1 MPDAIAPMLATDGEL
16 PTGGWGY
23 EYKWDGYR
31 CCLRV
36 GEGGET
42 RLTSRLGSDITARY
56 PDLTGEA
63 LEGREAVLDG
73 EIVVLDGQGR
83 PSFPLLQTRHLRVP
97 DAALLEQAPVHFF
110 AFDVLRLD
118 GTLLL
123 DQPYSARREVLN
135 SLTAGGRLV
144 IPPGYT
150 DEDIA
155 PDQLLDVVRQ
165 HGLEGL
171 VAKKLD
177 SKYYPGKRTRAWIKR
192 AIWLTQ
198 EVVIG
203 GWRQGEGRREGTLG
217 ALLLGAHDS
226 DGRLRYIGDVGTGFS
241 DKVLDDLHVRL
252 APLARKTPP
261 FEVPREKA
269 RRVRWIEPEL
279 VGEVVHR
286 NWTPDGRLRHT
297 TWRGLRADK
306 TPEDVVMPDDV
317 LLPENVPT
325 E

>member
-1 MPDAIAPMLATDGEL
+1 MPGAIAPMLATDGEL

-36 GEGGET
+36 AKGGET
-42 RLTSRLGSDITARY
+42 RLTSRRGTDVTATY

-63 LEGREAVLDG
+63 LDGREAILDG
-73 EIVVLDGQGR
+73 EIVVLDDQGR
-83 PSFPLLQTRHLRVP
+83 PSFPLLQNRHLRTP
-97 DAALLEQAPVHFF
+97 DASLLERSPVHFF

-123 DQPYSARREVLN
+123 DEPYAARRELLT
-135 SLTAGGRLV
+135 SLTPSGRLV

-150 DEDIA
+150 DDDIA
-155 PDQLLDVVRQ
+155 PDQLLEVVRQ

-177 SKYYPGKRTRAWIKR
+177 SRYYPGKRTRQWIKR
-192 AIWLTQ
+192 ALWLAQ

-203 GWRQGEGRREGTLG
+203 GWRPGEGRRSGTIG
-217 ALLLGAHDS
+217 ALLLGAHDTA
-226 DGRLRYIGDVGTGFS
+226 GELRYIGDVGTGFS
-241 DKVLDDLHVRL
+241 DKVLDDLYERL
-252 APLARKTPP
+252 TPLERKKPP
-261 FEVPREKA
+261 FVSEVPRDRA
-269 RRVRWIEPEL
+269 RRARWVDPEL

-297 TWRGLRADK
+297 TWRGLREDK
-306 TPEDVVMPDDV
+306 APTDVFVPS
-317 LLPENVPT
+317 LP
-325 E
+325 

>member
-1 MPDAIAPMLATDGEL
+1 MSTVPDAIAPMLATDGDL

-36 GEGGET
+36 ARDGET
-42 RLTSRLGSDITARY
+42 RLTSRRGLDITATY
-56 PDLTGEA
+56 PDVTGEA
-63 LEGREAVLDG
+63 LDGREAVLDG
-73 EIVVLDGQGR
+73 EIVVLDDQGR
-83 PSFPLLQTRHLRVP
+83 PSFPLLQTRHLRTP
-97 DAALLEQAPVHFF
+97 DASLLERSPVHFF
-110 AFDVLRLD
+110 AFDVLLLD

-123 DQPYSARREVLN
+123 DEPYSARRELLASV
-135 SLTAGGRLV
+135 TPGGRLV

-150 DEDIA
+150 DDDIS
-155 PDQLLDVVRQ
+155 PDQLLEVVRQ

-177 SKYYPGKRTRAWIKR
+177 SRYYPGKRTRQWIKR
-192 AIWLTQ
+192 ALWHTQ

-203 GWRQGEGRREGTLG
+203 GWRPGEGRRSGTLG
-217 ALLLGAHDS
+217 ALLLGAHDES
-226 DGRLRYIGDVGTGFS
+226 GELRYIGDVGTGFS
-241 DKVLDDLHVRL
+241 EKVLEDLHTRL
-252 APLARKTPP
+252 APLARKKPP
-261 FEVPREKA
+261 FDSAVPRDRA
-269 RRVRWIEPEL
+269 RGVRWVSPEL

-306 TPEDVVMPDDV
+306 APGDVV
-317 LLPENVPT
+317 LPSPS
-325 E
+325 